1 MNAIGFV
8 ELNSIAKGYE
18 VADVILKTSDVELI
32 SSYAGCPGKF
42 YFLFGGYPAAVEV
55 AIKAGRELARENMID
70 STVISNV
77 HDDVIRAMSM
87 ATEIPLEGALG
98 IMEFFSVTGAIYA
111 ADAAIKAADVQLLE
125 VRTAMGIGGKAYV
138 VLTGQVSAVK
148 AATEAAI
155 TEENAAGMLVHSAVI
170 ANPDPALMQ
179 SLY

>member
-1 MNAIGFV
+1 
-8 ELNSIAKGYE
+8 
-18 VADVILKTSDVELI
+18 
-32 SSYAGCPGKF
+32 
-42 YFLFGGYPAAVEV
+42 
-55 AIKAGRELARENMID
+55 
-70 STVISNV
+70 
-77 HDDVIRAMSM
+77 
-87 ATEIPLEGALG
+87 
-98 IMEFFSVTGAIYA
+98 MEFFSVTGAIYA